1 MTQAALWGKED
12 ELGKEIFTNITPQ
25 EVEKVLPE
33 IVRDKRLPLMDSSD
47 KTYKTVDYERITAV
61 LIAGMKE
68 QQEQIDQL
76 KREVEEL
83 KNA

>member
-1 MTQAALWGKED
+1 
-12 ELGKEIFTNITPQ
+12 
-25 EVEKVLPE
+25 
-33 IVRDKRLPLMDSSD
+33 MDSSD

-61 LIAGMKE
+61 LIEGMKE